1 MRILIF
7 LLFIALQAVGIAQD
21 KTAVLP
27 GSWSSP
33 ATWGGV
39 LPRVEDD
46 VIIPAGISVTL
57 NANVECGGITVGGR
71 LEVERA
77 DRTLLCDSLLVQG
90 SGSVFEVGTATNRFL
105 QKFTLTLKGL
115 PTETVM
121 SMGAKLLGAQQG
133 GTLRIHGRDRTEWTF
148 LGANAAAG
156 TTSMTLSEDIDWQVG
171 DTILVT
177 SSRLAWSEAETRT
190 ITAVSGRT
198 VSFTPGLSFPHNGS
212 TTTRT
217 RSSDGKSWTANLRAE
232 VGLLSRNIKIQGDAA
247 SETSG
252 FGGHIM
258 VMPAGGVAGYAFLQ
272 GVELFR
278 MGQKSTVGRYPMHWH
293 MLAQDGAG
301 QYLKDSAVHR
311 SFNRAVT
318 IHGTEST
325 LVDNNFCYDHLGHG
339 IFLEDGSERFNVITR
354 NVVLGSMR
362 PLAGEE
368 VLQTDNA
375 FNTIQNRSPSSFWI
389 TNPNNTFTDNIAA
402 GTHGTGFWFAFPKKP
417 LNTSSTHPRFSS
429 MEPYKEPLGAFNRNV
444 AHSCASGLDINDQ
457 VDSTDKLVINGEWAN
472 NGPFYFNDC
481 TWYSNSVALY
491 AGIGGMRKNVVY
503 FNNVFSDNETNLFL
517 ATYHLCEE
525 SLMIAD
531 SGFGILPSSKTRT
544 VYAIYDGAGRM
555 KNNHLVGYNASNT
568 RMFQNIGA
576 ATKHPNHLFEGF
588 TWDPV
593 APVRSSLTN
602 YNIIPPA
609 NIGANDPGHP
619 RMWAQVILDVDGS
632 IGGIPNSSLVSN
644 HPFLLTTGET
654 RPSSWTNMYRSDRR
668 FAQCRMTYGIASD
681 LNPNISVLRT
691 KSGIPT
697 AGVYY
702 INGYKEQHQLPL
714 IVRENYLYTY
724 HYDSLPSTRKVIMTT
739 DDAFVGDDLLVCF
752 KHFGK
757 LPGIAVSGMTSRS
770 SLDALKSATT
780 SGFYLEPNGDFYVRP
795 IATTIRQ
802 TYNLTWTSNITLPVV
817 DSDGDGISDGNEA
830 AAGTDPFRSVN
841 GTTPYASS
849 EFNTPGNFERWVA
862 FSGFSNESVA
872 TGALNA
878 TSTNTDAQM
887 TEPNLRI
894 SGNASPYLL
903 VRMKTA
909 GTASP
914 QLYWERL
921 GTSGYVSSRSV
932 TASYTGNNA
941 WKVVAFNMSNHPEWK
956 DKIMTS
962 LRFDPVATSGTNFQ
976 IDWIRPSN
984 GDLDGDGLSDSLEG
998 DEDYDNDGLINM
1010 EDPDSDGDGIPDATD
1025 PNPFQNAQDSDNDG
1039 IPDITDPDDD
1049 NDGYPDVVDA
1059 FRLDPTEHADSDGD
1073 GSGDNADAFPTNP
1086 AEQLDTD
1093 RDGTGNNAD
1102 PDDDGDGITDATEL
1116 ASSRNPLNLFDFKFG
1131 FDTPGNTE
1139 GWSTANVTSPVVDG
1153 GSLKGTTTTSD
1164 PNVSRSGFSM
1174 NANSVA
1180 SVVIKMKAATTGT
1193 VQFYWGTLAASG
1205 FAGARVLST
1214 TYSPTDN
1221 TWRAILFS
1229 PGSHVGWAAQTITS
1243 LRVDPLSVASKSFE
1257 IDWIRVSNG
1266 DLDGDGLSDA
1276 IEGSGDVDN
1285 DGLLN
1290 LEDLDSDGDGIADA
1304 IDPQPY
1310 VPAGLDFDNDGIVD
1324 SLDPDDDND
1333 GVVDLEDA
1341 FPLNPNESRNADGD
1355 GIGDNADPDDDNDG
1369 TPDAGDA
1376 FPFNPNEQKDSD
1388 NDGIGDI
1395 ADLDDDNDGFPDTID
1410 AFPFNTDES
1419 VDTDSDGIGNNADED
1434 DDNDGG
1440 PDTTDAFPL
1449 NSAEQVDTDRDGI
1462 GNNADTDDDNDGTL
1476 DVNDAFPL
1484 NPAERLDSDGD
1495 GIGNNAD
1502 TDDDNDGVPDV
1513 NDAFP
1518 LNSAEQ
1524 VDTDSDGI
1532 GNNADTDDDND
1543 GVLDISDAFPLNS
1556 AEFLDTDSD
1565 GIGNNGDTDDDND
1578 GTPDITDVFP
1588 LDPAEQIDTDRD
1600 GTGNNADPDDDGDGI
1615 SDATEL
1621 ASGRNP
1627 LNLFDFNFGF
1637 DTPGNMEGW
1646 STTNVTSPVVAGGS
1660 LKGTTTST
1668 DPNVFRSGF
1677 SMNANS
1683 VASVVIKIK
1692 AASTGTVQFYW
1703 GTLTASGFAG
1713 ARVMETGYSPT
1724 GVWKA
1729 ILFSP
1734 GSHLGWAGQTITSL
1748 RVDPISTA
1756 SKSFDIDWIRVSN
1769 GDLDG
1774 DGLSDAI
1781 EGSDDLDQDGLLNL
1795 EDLDSDGDGIADAI
1809 DPHPYVP
1816 AGLDFDNDG
1825 IVNSTDPDD
1834 DNDGVADT
1842 IDAFPFNS
1850 DESVDTDSDGIGN
1863 RADTDDDNDGI
1874 PDAIETGLGLSSTV
1888 PIDPALDSDGDGQTD
1903 LFEIHAGTGHLS
1915 PSDRFV
1921 WSVKP
1926 PAAGQAPTITMAVKT
1941 GRTYRI
1947 HSCAGLG
1954 AGDWQVVEVVQPM
1967 QDGVHVFTDSQS
1979 PSQRFYRIEA
1989 QLNP

>member
-1 MRILIF
+1 MRIFIF
-7 LLFIALQAVGIAQD
+7 LLFIALQAVGVAQD

-27 GSWSSP
+27 GSWSSA
-33 ATWGGV
+33 ATWGGA
-39 LPRVEDD
+39 LPGVEDD

-57 NANVECGGITVGGR
+57 NANVECGGITVAGR

-77 DRTLLCDSLLVQG
+77 DRTLICDSLFVQG
-90 SGSVFEVGTATNRFL
+90 SGAVFEVGTATNRFL

-156 TTSMTLSEDIDWQVG
+156 ATSITLSDTIDWQVG

-177 SSRLAWSEAETRT
+177 SSRLAWNEAETRT
-190 ITAVSGRT
+190 ITAVSGKT
-198 VSFTPGLSFPHNGS
+198 VSFTPGLSYLHNGS

-258 VMPAGGVAGYAFLQ
+258 VMPGSGVSGYAFIQ

-278 MGQKSTVGRYPMHWH
+278 MGQKSLLGRYPMHWH
-293 MLAQDGAG
+293 MCAQEGAG
-301 QYLKDSAVHR
+301 QYFKDNAVHR
-311 SFNRAVT
+311 SFNRAIT

-325 LVDNNFCYDHLGHG
+325 WVDNNFCYDHLGHG

-368 VLQTDNA
+368 VIQTDNA

-389 TNPNNTFTDNIAA
+389 TNPNNTLTDNIAA
-402 GTHGTGFWFAFPKKP
+402 GTHGTGYWFAFPKKP
-417 LNTSSTHPRFSS
+417 LNASATHPRFSS
-429 MEPYKEPLGAFNRNV
+429 MEPYKEPLGAFDRNV

-457 VDSTDKLVINGEWAN
+457 VDSTDKLVLNAEWAN

-503 FNNVFSDNETNLFL
+503 YNNVFSDNETNLFL
-517 ATYHLCEE
+517 ATYHLCEQ

-568 RMFQNIGA
+568 RLFQNIGA
-576 ATKHPNHLFEGF
+576 ATKHPNHVFEGF

-632 IGGIPNSSLVSN
+632 IGGVPNSSLVSN

-691 KSGIPT
+691 KPGIPT

-714 IVRENYLYTY
+714 VVREDYLYTY
-724 HYDSLPSTRKVIMTT
+724 HYDSLPSTRKVIMTM
-739 DDAFVGDDLLVCF
+739 DDAFPGDDLLVCF

-780 SGFYLEPNGDFYVRP
+780 SGFHLEPNGDFYVRP
-795 IATTIRQ
+795 VATTTRQ
-802 TYNLTWTSNITLPVV
+802 TYNLTWSSNITLPVV
-817 DSDGDGISDGNEA
+817 DSDADGTPDGNEA

-841 GTTPYASS
+841 GTTPYASN
-849 EFNTPGNFERWVA
+849 EFNIPGNFERWAA
-862 FSGFSNESVA
+862 FGGFSNATVA
-872 TGALNA
+872 SGVLGA
-878 TSTNTDAQM
+878 TSSNTDAQM
-887 TEPNLRI
+887 TESNLRV

-909 GTASP
+909 GTAAP

-921 GTSGYVSSRSV
+921 DTSGYLSSRSV
-932 TASYTGNNA
+932 TTSYTGSNQ
-941 WKVVAFNMSNHPEWK
+941 WKVVAFHMGNHLEWK
-956 DKIMTS
+956 DRIITS
-962 LRFDPVATSGTNFQ
+962 LRFDPVTTSGTNFQ

-998 DEDYDNDGLINM
+998 DQDYDHDGLINL
-1010 EDPDSDGDGIPDATD
+1010 EDLDSDGDEIPDATD
-1025 PNPFQNAQDSDNDG
+1025 PNPFQNSLDSDNDG

-1049 NDGYPDVVDA
+1049 NDGYADVSDA
-1059 FRLDPTEHADSDGD
+1059 FRLDPAEHADSDSD
-1073 GSGDNADAFPTNP
+1073 GVGDNADAFPTNP

-1102 PDDDGDGITDATEL
+1102 PDDDGDAIADVDEV
-1116 ASSRNPLNLFDFKFG
+1116 ASGRNPLNLFDFKFG
-1131 FDTPGNTE
+1131 FDTPGNIE
-1139 GWSTANVTSPVVDG
+1139 GWNTASVTSPVVAD
-1153 GSLKGTTTTSD
+1153 GSLKGTTSTSD
-1164 PNVSRSGFSM
+1164 PNVYRSGFSM
-1174 NANSVA
+1174 PANSVA
-1180 SVVIKMKAATTGT
+1180 SVVIKMKTPIAGT

-1205 FAGARVLST
+1205 FAGARVLETS
-1214 TYSPTDN
+1214 YSPAA
-1221 TWRAILFS
+1221 TWKAILFS
-1229 PGSHVGWAAQTITS
+1229 PGSHAGWAGQTITS
-1243 LRVDPLSVASKSFE
+1243 LRVDPISSASRLFE

-1276 IEGSGDVDN
+1276 IEGSGDLDQ

-1290 LEDLDSDGDGIADA
+1290 LEDPDSDGDGIADA

-1324 SLDPDDDND
+1324 TTDPDDDND
-1333 GVVDLEDA
+1333 GVNDPEDA
-1341 FPLNPNESRNADGD
+1341 FPLNSNESRDADRD

-1369 TPDAGDA
+1369 TPDVGDA
-1376 FPFNPNEQKDSD
+1376 FPFNPTEQKD
-1388 NDGIGDI
+1388 N
-1395 ADLDDDNDGFPDTID
+1395 
-1410 AFPFNTDES
+1410 
-1419 VDTDSDGIGNNADED
+1419 
-1434 DDNDGG
+1434 
-1440 PDTTDAFPL
+1440 
-1449 NSAEQVDTDRDGI
+1449 
-1462 GNNADTDDDNDGTL
+1462 
-1476 DVNDAFPL
+1476 
-1484 NPAERLDSDGD
+1484 
-1495 GIGNNAD
+1495 
-1502 TDDDNDGVPDV
+1502 
-1513 NDAFP
+1513 
-1518 LNSAEQ
+1518 
-1524 VDTDSDGI
+1524 
-1532 GNNADTDDDND
+1532 
-1543 GVLDISDAFPLNS
+1543 
-1556 AEFLDTDSD
+1556 
-1565 GIGNNGDTDDDND
+1565 
-1578 GTPDITDVFP
+1578 
-1588 LDPAEQIDTDRD
+1588 
-1600 GTGNNADPDDDGDGI
+1600 
-1615 SDATEL
+1615 
-1621 ASGRNP
+1621 
-1627 LNLFDFNFGF
+1627 
-1637 DTPGNMEGW
+1637 
-1646 STTNVTSPVVAGGS
+1646 
-1660 LKGTTTST
+1660 
-1668 DPNVFRSGF
+1668 
-1677 SMNANS
+1677 
-1683 VASVVIKIK
+1683 
-1692 AASTGTVQFYW
+1692 
-1703 GTLTASGFAG
+1703 
-1713 ARVMETGYSPT
+1713 
-1724 GVWKA
+1724 
-1729 ILFSP
+1729 
-1734 GSHLGWAGQTITSL
+1734 
-1748 RVDPISTA
+1748 
-1756 SKSFDIDWIRVSN
+1756 
-1769 GDLDG
+1769 
-1774 DGLSDAI
+1774 
-1781 EGSDDLDQDGLLNL
+1781 
-1795 EDLDSDGDGIADAI
+1795 
-1809 DPHPYVP
+1809 
-1816 AGLDFDNDG
+1816 DNDG
-1825 IVNSTDPDD
+1825 IVDSIDLDD

-1842 IDAFPFNS
+1842 SDAFPLNS
-1850 DESVDTDSDGIGN
+1850 DESVDTDSDGMGN
-1863 RADTDDDNDGI
+1863 NADADDDNDGI
-1874 PDAIETGLGLSSTV
+1874 PDAIELGLGLPSTV
-1888 PIDPALDSDGDGQTD
+1888 PIDPALDNDGDGQTD
-1903 LFEIHAGTGHLS
+1903 LFEIHAGTDHLS

-1921 WSVKP
+1921 WSVNP
-1926 PAAGQAPTITMAVKT
+1926 PETGQPPTITMAVKA

-1947 HSCAGLG
+1947 HSSAQLG
-1954 AGDWQVVEVVQPM
+1954 AGDWQVVEVVQPS
-1967 QDGVHVFTDSQS
+1967 QDGVHVFTDPQNLSK
-1979 PSQRFYRIEA
+1979 RFYRIEA
-1989 QLNP
+1989 RLNP

>member
-1 MRILIF
+1 MRIFIF
-7 LLFIALQAVGIAQD
+7 LLFIALQAVGVAQD

-27 GSWSSP
+27 GSWSSA
-33 ATWGGV
+33 ATWGGA
-39 LPRVEDD
+39 LPGVEDD

-57 NANVECGGITVGGR
+57 NANVECGGITVAGR

-77 DRTLLCDSLLVQG
+77 DRTLICDSLFVQG
-90 SGSVFEVGTATNRFL
+90 SGAVFEVGTATNRFL

-156 TTSMTLSEDIDWQVG
+156 ATSITLSDTIDWQVG

-177 SSRLAWSEAETRT
+177 SSRLAWNEAETRT
-190 ITAVSGRT
+190 ITAVSGKT
-198 VSFTPGLSFPHNGS
+198 VSFTPGLSYLHNGS

-258 VMPAGGVAGYAFLQ
+258 VMPGSGVSGYAFIQ

-278 MGQKSTVGRYPMHWH
+278 MGQKSLLGRYPMHWH
-293 MLAQDGAG
+293 MCAQEGAG
-301 QYLKDSAVHR
+301 QYFKDNAVHR
-311 SFNRAVT
+311 SFNRAIT

-325 LVDNNFCYDHLGHG
+325 WVDNNFCYDHLGHG

-368 VLQTDNA
+368 VIQTDNA

-402 GTHGTGFWFAFPKKP
+402 GTHGTGYWFAFPKKP
-417 LNTSSTHPRFSS
+417 LNASATHPRFSS
-429 MEPYKEPLGAFNRNV
+429 MEPYKEPLGAFDRNV

-457 VDSTDKLVINGEWAN
+457 VDSTDKLVLNAEWAN

-503 FNNVFSDNETNLFL
+503 YNNVFSDNETNLFL
-517 ATYHLCEE
+517 ATYHLCEQ

-568 RMFQNIGA
+568 RLFQNIGA
-576 ATKHPNHLFEGF
+576 ATKHPNHVFEGF

-632 IGGIPNSSLVSN
+632 IGGVPNSSLVSN

-691 KSGIPT
+691 KPGIPT

-714 IVRENYLYTY
+714 VVREDYLYTY
-724 HYDSLPSTRKVIMTT
+724 HYDSLPSTRKVIMTM
-739 DDAFVGDDLLVCF
+739 DDAFPGDDLLVCF

-780 SGFYLEPNGDFYVRP
+780 SGFHLEPNGDFYVRP
-795 IATTIRQ
+795 VATTTRQ
-802 TYNLTWTSNITLPVV
+802 TYNLTWSSNITLPVV
-817 DSDGDGISDGNEA
+817 DSDADGTPDGNEA

-841 GTTPYASS
+841 GTTPYASN
-849 EFNTPGNFERWVA
+849 EFNTPGNFERWAA
-862 FSGFSNESVA
+862 FGGFSNATVA
-872 TGALNA
+872 SGVLGA
-878 TSTNTDAQM
+878 TSSNTDAQM
-887 TEPNLRI
+887 TESNLRV

-909 GTASP
+909 GTAAP

-921 GTSGYVSSRSV
+921 GTSGYLSSRSV
-932 TASYTGNNA
+932 TASYTGSNQ
-941 WKVVAFNMSNHPEWK
+941 WKVVAFHMGNHLEWK
-956 DKIMTS
+956 DRIITS
-962 LRFDPVATSGTNFQ
+962 LRFDPVTTSGTNFQ

-998 DEDYDNDGLINM
+998 DQDYDHDGLINL
-1010 EDPDSDGDGIPDATD
+1010 EDLDSDGDEIPDATD
-1025 PNPFQNAQDSDNDG
+1025 PNPFQNSLDSDNDG

-1049 NDGYPDVVDA
+1049 NDGYADVSDA
-1059 FRLDPTEHADSDGD
+1059 FRLDPAEHADSDSD
-1073 GSGDNADAFPTNP
+1073 GVGDNADAFPTNP

-1102 PDDDGDGITDATEL
+1102 PDDDGDAIADVDEV
-1116 ASSRNPLNLFDFKFG
+1116 ASGRNPLNLFDFKFG
-1131 FDTPGNTE
+1131 FDTPGNIE
-1139 GWSTANVTSPVVDG
+1139 GWNTASVTSPVVAD
-1153 GSLKGTTTTSD
+1153 GSLKGTTSTSD
-1164 PNVSRSGFSM
+1164 PNVYRSGFSM
-1174 NANSVA
+1174 PANSVA
-1180 SVVIKMKAATTGT
+1180 SVVIKMKTPIAGT

-1205 FAGARVLST
+1205 FAGARVLETS
-1214 TYSPTDN
+1214 YSPAA
-1221 TWRAILFS
+1221 TWKAILFS
-1229 PGSHVGWAAQTITS
+1229 PGSHAGWAGQTITS
-1243 LRVDPLSVASKSFE
+1243 LRVDPISSASRLFE

-1276 IEGSGDVDN
+1276 IEGSGDLDQ

-1290 LEDLDSDGDGIADA
+1290 LEDPDSDGDGIADA

-1324 SLDPDDDND
+1324 TTDPDDDND
-1333 GVVDLEDA
+1333 GVNDPEDA
-1341 FPLNPNESRNADGD
+1341 FPLNSNESRDADRD

-1369 TPDAGDA
+1369 TPDVGDA
-1376 FPFNPNEQKDSD
+1376 FPFNPTEQKD
-1388 NDGIGDI
+1388 N
-1395 ADLDDDNDGFPDTID
+1395 
-1410 AFPFNTDES
+1410 
-1419 VDTDSDGIGNNADED
+1419 
-1434 DDNDGG
+1434 
-1440 PDTTDAFPL
+1440 
-1449 NSAEQVDTDRDGI
+1449 
-1462 GNNADTDDDNDGTL
+1462 
-1476 DVNDAFPL
+1476 
-1484 NPAERLDSDGD
+1484 
-1495 GIGNNAD
+1495 
-1502 TDDDNDGVPDV
+1502 
-1513 NDAFP
+1513 
-1518 LNSAEQ
+1518 
-1524 VDTDSDGI
+1524 
-1532 GNNADTDDDND
+1532 
-1543 GVLDISDAFPLNS
+1543 
-1556 AEFLDTDSD
+1556 
-1565 GIGNNGDTDDDND
+1565 
-1578 GTPDITDVFP
+1578 
-1588 LDPAEQIDTDRD
+1588 
-1600 GTGNNADPDDDGDGI
+1600 
-1615 SDATEL
+1615 
-1621 ASGRNP
+1621 
-1627 LNLFDFNFGF
+1627 
-1637 DTPGNMEGW
+1637 
-1646 STTNVTSPVVAGGS
+1646 
-1660 LKGTTTST
+1660 
-1668 DPNVFRSGF
+1668 
-1677 SMNANS
+1677 
-1683 VASVVIKIK
+1683 
-1692 AASTGTVQFYW
+1692 
-1703 GTLTASGFAG
+1703 
-1713 ARVMETGYSPT
+1713 
-1724 GVWKA
+1724 
-1729 ILFSP
+1729 
-1734 GSHLGWAGQTITSL
+1734 
-1748 RVDPISTA
+1748 
-1756 SKSFDIDWIRVSN
+1756 
-1769 GDLDG
+1769 
-1774 DGLSDAI
+1774 
-1781 EGSDDLDQDGLLNL
+1781 
-1795 EDLDSDGDGIADAI
+1795 
-1809 DPHPYVP
+1809 
-1816 AGLDFDNDG
+1816 DNDG
-1825 IVNSTDPDD
+1825 IVDSIDPDD

-1842 IDAFPFNS
+1842 SDAFPFNS
-1850 DESVDTDSDGIGN
+1850 DESADTDSDGMGN
-1863 RADTDDDNDGI
+1863 NADADDDNDGI
-1874 PDAIETGLGLSSTV
+1874 PDAIELGLGLPSTV
-1888 PIDPALDSDGDGQTD
+1888 PINPALDNDGDGQTD
-1903 LFEIHAGTGHLS
+1903 LFEIHAGTDHLS

-1921 WSVKP
+1921 WSVNP
-1926 PAAGQAPTITMAVKT
+1926 PETGQPPTITMAVKA

-1947 HSCAGLG
+1947 HSSAQLV
-1954 AGDWQVVEVVQPM
+1954 AGDWQVVEVVQPS
-1967 QDGVHVFTDSQS
+1967 QDGVHVFTDPQNLSK
-1979 PSQRFYRIEA
+1979 RFYRIEA
-1989 QLNP
+1989 RLNP

>member
-1 MRILIF
+1 MRIFIF
-7 LLFIALQAVGIAQD
+7 LLFIALQAVGVAQD

-33 ATWGGV
+33 ATWGGA
-39 LPRVEDD
+39 LPGVEDD

-57 NANVECGGITVGGR
+57 NANVECGGITVAGR

-77 DRTLLCDSLLVQG
+77 DRTLICDSLFVQG
-90 SGSVFEVGTATNRFL
+90 SAAVFEVGTATNRFL

-156 TTSMTLSEDIDWQVG
+156 ATSITLSDTIDWQVG

-177 SSRLAWSEAETRT
+177 SSRLAWNEAETRT
-190 ITAVSGRT
+190 ITAVSGKT
-198 VSFTPGLSFPHNGS
+198 VSFTSGLSYLHNGS

-258 VMPAGGVAGYAFLQ
+258 VMPGSGVSGYAFIQ

-278 MGQKSTVGRYPMHWH
+278 MGQKSLLGRYPMHWH
-293 MLAQDGAG
+293 MCAQEGAG
-301 QYLKDSAVHR
+301 QYFKDNAVHR
-311 SFNRAVT
+311 SFNRAIT

-325 LVDNNFCYDHLGHG
+325 WVDNNFCYDHLGHG

-368 VLQTDNA
+368 VIQTDNA

-402 GTHGTGFWFAFPKKP
+402 GTHGTGYWFAFPKKP
-417 LNTSSTHPRFSS
+417 LNASATHPRFSS
-429 MEPYKEPLGAFNRNV
+429 MEPYKEPLGAFDRNV

-457 VDSTDKLVINGEWAN
+457 VDSTDKLVLNAEWAN

-503 FNNVFSDNETNLFL
+503 YNNVFSDNETNLFL
-517 ATYHLCEE
+517 ATYHLCEQ

-568 RMFQNIGA
+568 RLFQNIGA
-576 ATKHPNHLFEGF
+576 ATKHPNHVFEGF

-632 IGGIPNSSLVSN
+632 IGGVPNSSLVSN

-691 KSGIPT
+691 KPGIPT

-714 IVRENYLYTY
+714 VVREDYLYTY
-724 HYDSLPSTRKVIMTT
+724 HYDSLPSTRKVIMTM
-739 DDAFVGDDLLVCF
+739 DDAFPGDDLLVCF

-780 SGFYLEPNGDFYVRP
+780 SGFHLEPNGDFYVRP
-795 IATTIRQ
+795 VATTTRQ
-802 TYNLTWTSNITLPVV
+802 TYNLTWSSNITLPVV
-817 DSDGDGISDGNEA
+817 DSDADGTPDGNEA

-841 GTTPYASS
+841 GTTPYASN
-849 EFNTPGNFERWVA
+849 EFNIPGNFERWAA
-862 FSGFSNESVA
+862 FGGFSNATVA
-872 TGALNA
+872 SGVLGA
-878 TSTNTDAQM
+878 TSSNTDAQM
-887 TEPNLRI
+887 TESNLRV

-909 GTASP
+909 GTAAP

-921 GTSGYVSSRSV
+921 GTSGYLSSRSV
-932 TASYTGNNA
+932 TASYTGSNQ
-941 WKVVAFNMSNHPEWK
+941 WKVVAFHMGNHLEWK
-956 DKIMTS
+956 DRIITS
-962 LRFDPVATSGTNFQ
+962 LRFDPVTTSGTNFQ

-998 DEDYDNDGLINM
+998 DQDYDHDGLINL
-1010 EDPDSDGDGIPDATD
+1010 EDLDSDGDEIPDATD
-1025 PNPFQNAQDSDNDG
+1025 PNPFQNSLDSDNDG

-1049 NDGYPDVVDA
+1049 NDGYADVSDA
-1059 FRLDPTEHADSDGD
+1059 FRLDPAEHADSDSD
-1073 GSGDNADAFPTNP
+1073 GVGDNADAFPTNP

-1102 PDDDGDGITDATEL
+1102 PDDDGDAIADVDEV
-1116 ASSRNPLNLFDFKFG
+1116 ASGRNPLNLFDFKFG
-1131 FDTPGNTE
+1131 FDTPGNIE
-1139 GWSTANVTSPVVDG
+1139 GWNTASVTSPVVAD
-1153 GSLKGTTTTSD
+1153 GSLKGTTSTSD
-1164 PNVSRSGFSM
+1164 PNVYRSGFSM
-1174 NANSVA
+1174 PANSVA
-1180 SVVIKMKAATTGT
+1180 SVVIKMKTPIAGT

-1205 FAGARVLST
+1205 FAGARVLETS
-1214 TYSPTDN
+1214 YSPAA
-1221 TWRAILFS
+1221 TWKAILFS
-1229 PGSHVGWAAQTITS
+1229 PGSHAGWAGQTITS
-1243 LRVDPLSVASKSFE
+1243 LRVDPISSASRLFE

-1276 IEGSGDVDN
+1276 IEGSGDLDQ

-1290 LEDLDSDGDGIADA
+1290 LEDPDSDGDGIADA

-1324 SLDPDDDND
+1324 TTDPDDDND
-1333 GVVDLEDA
+1333 GVNDPEDA
-1341 FPLNPNESRNADGD
+1341 FPLNSNESRDADRD

-1369 TPDAGDA
+1369 TPDVGDA
-1376 FPFNPNEQKDSD
+1376 FPFNPTEQKD
-1388 NDGIGDI
+1388 N
-1395 ADLDDDNDGFPDTID
+1395 
-1410 AFPFNTDES
+1410 
-1419 VDTDSDGIGNNADED
+1419 
-1434 DDNDGG
+1434 
-1440 PDTTDAFPL
+1440 
-1449 NSAEQVDTDRDGI
+1449 
-1462 GNNADTDDDNDGTL
+1462 
-1476 DVNDAFPL
+1476 
-1484 NPAERLDSDGD
+1484 
-1495 GIGNNAD
+1495 
-1502 TDDDNDGVPDV
+1502 
-1513 NDAFP
+1513 
-1518 LNSAEQ
+1518 
-1524 VDTDSDGI
+1524 
-1532 GNNADTDDDND
+1532 
-1543 GVLDISDAFPLNS
+1543 
-1556 AEFLDTDSD
+1556 
-1565 GIGNNGDTDDDND
+1565 
-1578 GTPDITDVFP
+1578 
-1588 LDPAEQIDTDRD
+1588 
-1600 GTGNNADPDDDGDGI
+1600 
-1615 SDATEL
+1615 
-1621 ASGRNP
+1621 
-1627 LNLFDFNFGF
+1627 
-1637 DTPGNMEGW
+1637 
-1646 STTNVTSPVVAGGS
+1646 
-1660 LKGTTTST
+1660 
-1668 DPNVFRSGF
+1668 
-1677 SMNANS
+1677 
-1683 VASVVIKIK
+1683 
-1692 AASTGTVQFYW
+1692 
-1703 GTLTASGFAG
+1703 
-1713 ARVMETGYSPT
+1713 
-1724 GVWKA
+1724 
-1729 ILFSP
+1729 
-1734 GSHLGWAGQTITSL
+1734 
-1748 RVDPISTA
+1748 
-1756 SKSFDIDWIRVSN
+1756 
-1769 GDLDG
+1769 
-1774 DGLSDAI
+1774 
-1781 EGSDDLDQDGLLNL
+1781 
-1795 EDLDSDGDGIADAI
+1795 
-1809 DPHPYVP
+1809 
-1816 AGLDFDNDG
+1816 DNDG
-1825 IVNSTDPDD
+1825 IVDSIDLDD

-1850 DESVDTDSDGIGN
+1850 DESVDTDSDGMGN
-1863 RADTDDDNDGI
+1863 NADADDDNDGI
-1874 PDAIETGLGLSSTV
+1874 PDAIELGLGLPSTV
-1888 PIDPALDSDGDGQTD
+1888 PIDPALDNDGDGQTD
-1903 LFEIHAGTGHLS
+1903 LFEIHAGTDHLS

-1921 WSVKP
+1921 WSVNP
-1926 PAAGQAPTITMAVKT
+1926 PETGQPPTITMAVKA

-1947 HSCAGLG
+1947 HSSAQLV
-1954 AGDWQVVEVVQPM
+1954 AGDWQVVEVVQPS
-1967 QDGVHVFTDSQS
+1967 QDGVHVFTDPQNLSK
-1979 PSQRFYRIEA
+1979 RFYRIEA
-1989 QLNP
+1989 RLNP

>member
-1 MRILIF
+1 MVEGSRESFSIFKPMRILIF
-7 LLFIALQAVGIAQD
+7 LIVIALQAAGLAQE

-27 GSWSSP
+27 GSWSNP

-39 LPRVEDD
+39 LPGVEDD

-77 DRTLLCDSLLVQG
+77 DRTLLCDSLFVQG

-148 LGANAAAG
+148 LGANATAG
-156 TTSMTLSEDIDWQVG
+156 ATSITLSDTIDWQVG
-171 DTILVT
+171 DTILIT
-177 SSRLAWSEAETRT
+177 SSRLAWNEAETRT
-190 ITAVSGRT
+190 ITAVSGNT

-217 RSSDGKSWTANLRAE
+217 RSGDGKSWTANLRAE

-258 VMPAGGVAGYAFLQ
+258 VMPGSGVSGYAFIQ

-278 MGQKSTVGRYPMHWH
+278 MGQKSAIGRYPMHWH
-293 MLAQDGAG
+293 MCAQDGAG
-301 QYLKDSAVHR
+301 QYFKDNAVHR
-311 SFNRAVT
+311 SFNRAIT

-368 VLQTDNA
+368 VIQTDNA

-417 LNTSSTHPRFSS
+417 LNASATHPRFSS
-429 MEPYKEPLGAFNRNV
+429 MEPYKEPLGAFDRNV

-457 VDSTDKLVINGEWAN
+457 VDSTDKLVLNGEWAN

-481 TWYSNSVALY
+481 TWYSNSVAVY

-517 ATYHLCEE
+517 ATYHLCEQ

-531 SGFGILPSSKTRT
+531 SGFGILPSNKTRT

-576 ATKHPNHLFEGF
+576 ATKHPNHVFEGF

-632 IGGIPNSSLVSN
+632 IGGVPNSSIVSN

-691 KSGIPT
+691 KPGIPT

-714 IVRENYLYTY
+714 IVREDYLYTY
-724 HYDSLPSTRKVIMTT
+724 HYDSLPSTRKVIMTM
-739 DDAFVGDDLLVCF
+739 DDAFPGDDLLVCF

-757 LPGIAVSGMTSRS
+757 LPGIGVSGMTSRS
-770 SLDALKSATT
+770 SLAALKSATN

-802 TYNLTWTSNITLPVV
+802 TYTLTWSSNITMPIV
-817 DSDGDGISDGNEA
+817 DSDADGISDGNEA
-830 AAGTDPFRSVN
+830 AVGTDPFRSVD

-849 EFNTPGNFERWVA
+849 EFNIQENFERWAA
-862 FSGFSNESVA
+862 FGGFSNAVVA
-872 TGALNA
+872 SGGLSA
-878 TSTNTDAQM
+878 TSSNTDAQM
-887 TEPNLRI
+887 TESNLRV
-894 SGNASPYLL
+894 SGNASPFLL

-921 GTSGYVSSRSV
+921 GTSGYVSARSV
-932 TASYTGNNA
+932 TASYTGNNQ
-941 WKVVAFNMSNHPEWK
+941 WKVVAFNMSSHSEWK
-956 DKIMTS
+956 DKIITS
-962 LRFDPVATSGTNFQ
+962 LRFDPVSTSGTNFQ

-984 GDLDGDGLSDSLEG
+984 GDLDGDGLSDWVEG

-1010 EDPDSDGDGIPDATD
+1010 EDLDSDGDGIPDAID
-1025 PNPFQNAQDSDNDG
+1025 PNPFQNSLDSDNDG

-1049 NDGYPDVVDA
+1049 NDGFPDVVDA
-1059 FRLDPTEHADSDGD
+1059 FPLDPTEHVDSDSDGV
-1073 GSGDNADAFPTNP
+1073 GDNADAFPANP

-1093 RDGTGNNAD
+1093 GDGIGNNAD
-1102 PDDDGDGITDATEL
+1102 PDDDGDGISDVIEL
-1116 ASSRNPLNLFDFKFG
+1116 ASGRNPLNLFDFNFG
-1131 FDTPGNTE
+1131 FNTPGNME
-1139 GWSTANVTSPVVDG
+1139 GWSTANVTSPVVAD

-1164 PNVSRSGFSM
+1164 PNVYRSGFSM

-1180 SVVIKMKAATTGT
+1180 SVVIKMKAATTGA
-1193 VQFYWGTLAASG
+1193 VQFYWGTLAAPG
-1205 FAGARVLST
+1205 FAGARVLQT
-1214 TYSPTDN
+1214 TYSPTD

-1229 PGSHVGWAAQTITS
+1229 PASHAGWAGHTITS
-1243 LRVDPLSVASKSFE
+1243 LRVDPISAASKSFE

-1266 DLDGDGLSDA
+1266 DLDGDG
-1276 IEGSGDVDN
+1276 I
-1285 DGLLN
+1285 
-1290 LEDLDSDGDGIADA
+1290 
-1304 IDPQPY
+1304 
-1310 VPAGLDFDNDGIVD
+1310 
-1324 SLDPDDDND
+1324 
-1333 GVVDLEDA
+1333 
-1341 FPLNPNESRNADGD
+1341 
-1355 GIGDNADPDDDNDG
+1355 
-1369 TPDAGDA
+1369 
-1376 FPFNPNEQKDSD
+1376 
-1388 NDGIGDI
+1388 
-1395 ADLDDDNDGFPDTID
+1395 
-1410 AFPFNTDES
+1410 
-1419 VDTDSDGIGNNADED
+1419 
-1434 DDNDGG
+1434 
-1440 PDTTDAFPL
+1440 
-1449 NSAEQVDTDRDGI
+1449 
-1462 GNNADTDDDNDGTL
+1462 
-1476 DVNDAFPL
+1476 
-1484 NPAERLDSDGD
+1484 
-1495 GIGNNAD
+1495 
-1502 TDDDNDGVPDV
+1502 
-1513 NDAFP
+1513 
-1518 LNSAEQ
+1518 
-1524 VDTDSDGI
+1524 
-1532 GNNADTDDDND
+1532 
-1543 GVLDISDAFPLNS
+1543 
-1556 AEFLDTDSD
+1556 
-1565 GIGNNGDTDDDND
+1565 
-1578 GTPDITDVFP
+1578 
-1588 LDPAEQIDTDRD
+1588 
-1600 GTGNNADPDDDGDGI
+1600 
-1615 SDATEL
+1615 
-1621 ASGRNP
+1621 
-1627 LNLFDFNFGF
+1627 
-1637 DTPGNMEGW
+1637 
-1646 STTNVTSPVVAGGS
+1646 
-1660 LKGTTTST
+1660 
-1668 DPNVFRSGF
+1668 
-1677 SMNANS
+1677 
-1683 VASVVIKIK
+1683 
-1692 AASTGTVQFYW
+1692 
-1703 GTLTASGFAG
+1703 
-1713 ARVMETGYSPT
+1713 
-1724 GVWKA
+1724 
-1729 ILFSP
+1729 
-1734 GSHLGWAGQTITSL
+1734 
-1748 RVDPISTA
+1748 
-1756 SKSFDIDWIRVSN
+1756 
-1769 GDLDG
+1769 
-1774 DGLSDAI
+1774 SDAI

-1795 EDLDSDGDGIADAI
+1795 EDLDSDGDGIEDAF
-1809 DPHPYVP
+1809 DLHPYIH

-1825 IVNSTDPDD
+1825 IVDSIDPDDDNDGVPDLEDAFPLNSNESSDSDGDGIGDNADPDDDNDGTPDVGDAFPFDPTEQKDSDNDGIGDIADPDDDNDGFADTIDAFPFNTDESVDTDGDGIGNNADEDD

-1842 IDAFPFNS
+1842 NDAFPLNPA
-1850 DESVDTDSDGIGN
+1850 EQIDTDGDGIGN
-1863 RADTDDDNDGI
+1863 NADTDDDNDGI
-1874 PDAIETGLGLSSTV
+1874 PDSIEIGLGLPSTV

-1915 PSDRFV
+1915 PNDRFV

-1926 PAAGQAPTITMAVKT
+1926 PAEGQPPTITMAVKA
-1941 GRTYRI
+1941 GRSYRI
-1947 HSCAGLG
+1947 HACAQPG
-1954 AGDWQVVEVVQPM
+1954 AGEWQVVEVVLPAQE
-1967 QDGVHVFTDSQS
+1967 GVHVFTDSQS
-1979 PSQRFYRIEA
+1979 PGKRFYRIEA
-1989 QLNP
+1989 KLNP